1 MKNTW
6 TFCFNVLR
14 LTVIFVIVRLL
25 LDLITGKGIN
35 DFYLA
40 GEIFGGVVF
49 SVTVYLL
56 KIYEKRKIK

>member
-35 DFYLA
+35 NFDLT
-40 GEIFGGVVF
+40 GGIFQGLVF
-49 SVTVYLL
+49 SVIMHLL